1 MATLHRIEIINPSH
15 LSIKSGHYESTE
27 NEGIHED
34 MMSLAAWSVDIWANI
49 SLAILSWCP
58 KI

>member
-27 NEGIHED
+27 NEGIHEGAD
-34 MMSLAAWSVDIWANI
+34 S
-49 SLAILSWCP
+49 
-58 KI
+58 

>member
-27 NEGIHED
+27 NEGIHEFRE
-34 MMSLAAWSVDIWANI
+34 SLTQFSARA
-49 SLAILSWCP
+49 
-58 KI
+58 

>member
-27 NEGIHED
+27 NEGIHETQHLLLRCK
-34 MMSLAAWSVDIWANI
+34 S
-49 SLAILSWCP
+49 AI
-58 KI
+58 